1 MLDDAEISDE
11 RVEEG
16 MDRAW
21 DASPPLQPWL
31 GDDAGWRQEIASR
44 VDAFCARRG
53 RKRKSQPPSLSLD
66 FERTARA
73 VTVTEQMPD
82 PWEQVD
88 RHPLPTEA
96 PAPLANSVAE
106 PEPEPSNVIP
116 FPAPAETETVPVSFD
131 LPFMEELAE
140 PVVET
145 PRILE
150 AEEPAEGTLQ
160 FGGQALPSI
169 TLDPPTEVA
178 APEPAF
184 PQPALVS
191 HRAFAGLLDAAVVGC
206 GAAVFAAVFF
216 YVAGTPPLSRML
228 LACVAAIAGILWTV
242 YEYGFLVYG
251 GSTPGMKL
259 AGLDLRTF
267 DGEMVPQTS
276 RRWRAVAMMISG
288 VSLGMGFAWAILDE
302 DGLCWHDRISR
313 SLLRPR

>member
-1 MLDDAEISDE
+1 MLDDAEISDQ
-11 RVEEG
+11 RIHHTIHPG
-16 MDRAW
+16 QDI
-21 DASPPLQPWL
+21 SQQSWL
-31 GDDAGWRQEIASR
+31 GEDATWRQEVASR

-53 RKRKSQPPSLSLD
+53 RKRITHAPSLSLD
-66 FERTARA
+66 FERTAPVAA
-73 VTVTEQMPD
+73 VSQLTSD

-88 RHPLPTEA
+88 RNPLPAEA
-96 PAPLANSVAE
+96 PAAIADAVAE
-106 PEPEPSNVIP
+106 PEPEPNNLIE
-116 FPAPAETETVPVSFD
+116 FPRPVEPEPVLTSFD
-131 LPFMEELAE
+131 LPFVEELAE

-160 FGGQALPSI
+160 IGGQAMPSI
-169 TLDPPTEVA
+169 TLDHPAEA
-178 APEPAF
+178 AVPEPAF

-191 HRAFAGLLDAAVVGC
+191 QRAFAGVLDAAVVGV
-206 GAAVFAAVFF
+206 AAALFATVFF
-216 YVAGTPPLSRML
+216 YVAGRPPFSRML
-228 LACVAAIAGILWTV
+228 LACAVVVAGILWAI

-251 GSTPGMKL
+251 GSTLGMKL
-259 AGLDLRTF
+259 ADLDLRSF
-267 DGEMVPQTS
+267 DGGGVPQSS